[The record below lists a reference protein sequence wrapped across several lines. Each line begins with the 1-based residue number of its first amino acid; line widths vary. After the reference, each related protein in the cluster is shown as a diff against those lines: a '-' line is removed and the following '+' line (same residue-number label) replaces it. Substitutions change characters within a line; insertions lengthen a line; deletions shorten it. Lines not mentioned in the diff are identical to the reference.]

1 MASMH
6 SISRRAALIGVAA
19 SAVATSLPAR
29 AAMPSAL
36 VAHPGFRPWTPSL
49 RAGGLPLQEIVET
62 EAGPKRLVDW
72 LDHRPAVVAMWAS
85 WCAPCL
91 IEKPHQAA
99 MGRRLAASGAS
110 ARILALQTYDDGVDF
125 EYGRALL
132 DRIGARGLP
141 SARATPPAE
150 DILRRMFG
158 ATRANGSQTTLPTVL
173 LIGADGLEIGRA
185 IGTMTAPDGESDYWQ
200 DEATFDFLSRLL

>member
-1 MASMH
+1 MALTH
-6 SISRRAALIGVAA
+6 SFTRRATLIGAA
-19 SAVATSLPAR
+19 AATTATILPAH
-29 AAMPSAL
+29 AAMPIAL
-36 VAHPGFRPWTPSL
+36 RTHPGFRAWTPPM
-49 RAGGLPLQEIVET
+49 RTGGLPLRELVEN
-62 EAGPKRLVDW
+62 EAGQRRLVDW
-72 LDHRPAVVAMWAS
+72 LDHRPAVVAMWAT

-99 MGRRLAASGAS
+99 MGRRLATSGAS
-110 ARILALQTYDDGVDF
+110 ARILALQAYDDGVDF
-125 EYGRALL
+125 AHGRALL

-150 DILRRMFG
+150 DVLRRMFG
-158 ATRANGSQTTLPTVL
+158 ATRANGSETTLPTVL

-185 IGTMTAPDGESDYWQ
+185 IGTMTGLDGESDYWQ